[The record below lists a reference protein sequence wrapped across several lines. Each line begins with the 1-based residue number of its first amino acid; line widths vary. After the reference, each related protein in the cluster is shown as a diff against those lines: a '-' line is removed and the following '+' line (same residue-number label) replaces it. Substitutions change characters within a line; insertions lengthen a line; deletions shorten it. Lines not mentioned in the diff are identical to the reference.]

1 MAGRTRGLLV
11 AALVAVLAAPVAG
24 QMGYSEGYSFLKAV
38 RSRDGAT
45 VQSMIQGPGSTV
57 INVRGERGE
66 GALHIVARGRD
77 LTWLRYLLSN
87 GARPDIQDDDG
98 VTPLIIAAQ
107 IGWRDGAEVLLERGA
122 NPNLGNAQGE
132 TPLMFAVRSYSLPVV
147 RVLLARGAD
156 PDQTDNVS
164 GYSAIDYAEQDRR
177 AAAILQVLR
186 RPPSEDD
193 QAPAAATPD

>member
-1 MAGRTRGLLV
+1 MLV
-11 AALVAVLAAPVAG
+11 AALAAVLAAPVAG

-87 GARPDIQDDDG
+87 GQDILVQVSKEPISTKG
-98 VTPLIIAAQ
+98 PGPRCCSSAAPTPI
-107 IGWRDGAEVLLERGA
+107 
-122 NPNLGNAQGE
+122 
-132 TPLMFAVRSYSLPVV
+132 
-147 RVLLARGAD
+147 
-156 PDQTDNVS
+156 
-164 GYSAIDYAEQDRR
+164 SAMPRAKRR
-177 AAAILQVLR
+177 
-186 RPPSEDD
+186 
-193 QAPAAATPD
+193 